1 MLDFF
6 KKEKPFQ
13 GLTGFGGGATGLSQH
28 SATAAAPEYATG
40 GTKDTSSKPGYVLH
54 DVFTPGGEALSCK

>member
-13 GLTGFGGGATGLSQH
+13 GLTGFGGGATGLANH
-28 SATAAAPEYATG
+28 AGGITPITETG
-40 GTKDTSSKPGYVLH
+40 GTK
-54 DVFTPGGEALSCK
+54 